1 MTEIVKPL
9 NETITNVVNQIGE
22 KYTNSTNKY
31 VIAVREFSK
40 EAENSINEG
49 FLSEAEKPDQSAMRA
64 DLGLKPAD
72 DNSMSGLG
80 ARHAPLN
87 E

>member
-31 VIAVREFSK
+31 VIAVRGK
-40 EAENSINEG
+40 TN
-49 FLSEAEKPDQSAMRA
+49 
-64 DLGLKPAD
+64 
-72 DNSMSGLG
+72 
-80 ARHAPLN
+80 
-87 E
+87 